1 MPAYQ
6 ANKEGL
12 MTNPKIEKVKEQIAK
27 VKEIIA
33 DYQAK
38 LRELEKQKIDLENLA
53 VIAMFRKEKLDE
65 NEFSQLLHSM
75 RKDEPETPEP
85 APPPEI
91 AAVAD
96 KFKNDKE
103 EQPNGI
109 IENE

>member
-1 MPAYQ
+1 
-6 ANKEGL
+6 

-27 VKEIIA
+27 TKDIIA

-38 LRELEKQKIDLENLA
+38 LRDLEKQKIDLENLA

-65 NEFSQLLHSM
+65 SEFSQLLHSM
-75 RKDEPETPEP
+75 RKDEPEP
-85 APPPEI
+85 AAPTET

-96 KFKNDKE
+96 KFKNEE
-103 EQPNGI
+103 EQPNGS

>member
-27 VKEIIA
+27 TKEIIA

-65 NEFSQLLHSM
+65 NEFSQLLHSI
-75 RKDEPETPEP
+75 RKDEPEL
-85 APPPEI
+85 APPPEN
-91 AAVAD
+91 AAGAD

-103 EQPNGI
+103 EQPNGS